1 MALVG
6 VTQLAEALGVS
17 KGQVSKRASAGSI
30 PIADRDGRGH
40 PLFDVDQVRAT
51 WSNNVNPLMR
61 RRGDDVAP
69 PAAPQLEHDELE
81 EATPVG
87 ERRSPYAPEPTP
99 REPSGLLRQQV
110 VERQLRN
117 RRLVRQL
124 AEDEGLLVLAREVEN
139 TQTTIARQTRDGV
152 TAFLADGAAEL
163 YAFVAHQRTE
173 GELRIWLSQRSGKA
187 FDEVERALEAE
198 TGDEFDDG
206 ANAAANGQQ
215 SRNAGT
221 GAAP

>member
-1 MALVG
+1 MALLG
-6 VTQLAEALGVS
+6 VQQLAHALGVS
-17 KGQVSKRASAGSI
+17 KSTVSKRASAGSI

-40 PLFDVDQVRAT
+40 PLFDVDQVRAA
-51 WSNNVNPLMR
+51 WSSNVNPLMR

-69 PAAPQLEHDELE
+69 PAAPQLEDDELE
-81 EATPVG
+81 DSRPAG
-87 ERRSPYAPEPTP
+87 ERRSTSAPAP

-139 TQTTIARQTRDGV
+139 AQTTIARQTRDGV
-152 TAFLADGAAEL
+152 TAFVADGAAEL
-163 YAFVAHQRTE
+163 YAFVAQQRTE
-173 GELRIWLSQRSGKA
+173 GELRIWLSQRSGRA

-206 ANAAANGQQ
+206 ANAAGNGQQ
-215 SRNAGT
+215 PRDAGA